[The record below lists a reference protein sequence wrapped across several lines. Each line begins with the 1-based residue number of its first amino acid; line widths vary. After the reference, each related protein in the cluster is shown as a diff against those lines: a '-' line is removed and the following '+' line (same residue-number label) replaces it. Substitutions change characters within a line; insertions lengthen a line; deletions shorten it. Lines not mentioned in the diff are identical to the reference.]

1 MIAVLSGL
9 GKAVLPLMDFVG
21 GQLYK
26 YGGYY
31 AVYSTSLAF
40 TALGIIY
47 IILIPE
53 SVTRRDAN
61 EAYAALS
68 RHLYRLHL
76 YLQKTGKH
84 REKQYRKM
92 AEIIGQFPLYSE
104 ISMNRGRLEQL
115 FA

>member
-61 EAYAALS
+61 AAYVALNS
-68 RHLYRLHL
+68 YLYLHL
-76 YLQKTGKH
+76 YLHKKGKTARKNNT
-84 REKQYRKM
+84 RKM
-92 AEIIGQFPLYSE
+92 AEIMG
-104 ISMNRGRLEQL
+104 
-115 FA
+115 

>member
-31 AVYSTSLAF
+31 AVYGTSLAF

-61 EAYAALS
+61 VAYVALS
-68 RHLYRLHL
+68 CHLYRLHL

-84 REKQYRKM
+84 REKQYKENGRN
-92 AEIIGQFPLYSE
+92 
-104 ISMNRGRLEQL
+104 NRAIPSL
-115 FA
+115 F

>member
-40 TALGIIY
+40 TALGILY

-61 EAYAALS
+61 AVY
-68 RHLYRLHL
+68 RHMLPKIAMAVCTYFDSYLH
-76 YLQKTGKH
+76 KTGKTKVKQ
-84 REKQYRKM
+84 REKQ
-92 AEIIGQFPLYSE
+92 
-104 ISMNRGRLEQL
+104 
-115 FA
+115 